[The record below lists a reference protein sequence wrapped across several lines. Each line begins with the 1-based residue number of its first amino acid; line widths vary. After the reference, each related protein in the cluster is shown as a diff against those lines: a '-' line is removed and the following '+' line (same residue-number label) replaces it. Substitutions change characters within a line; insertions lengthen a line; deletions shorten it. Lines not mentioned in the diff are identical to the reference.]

1 MVWKNTAVA
10 TFAISFPSC
19 SFFFVFFFCYVEGE
33 VRQLWLPLTVDSW
46 LSWWHTCISC
56 FTATRQLI
64 RDQENSIC
72 WKWRGAFLQD
82 HRFEVKIFVK
92 WYPLT
97 TRCMVLDSELFIR
110 FEKKIVLCISLHLKL
125 NWVHRDWNFLTK
137 AFLEKWSFLHE
148 LFSILQSSKWSLLSL
163 ELVGWTLGVTC
174 LFFFFLITKKWT
186 CIYFL

>member
-1 MVWKNTAVA
+1 M
-10 TFAISFPSC
+10 
-19 SFFFVFFFCYVEGE
+19 EGE

-97 TRCMVLDSELFIR
+97 TRCMELDSELFIR

-163 ELVGWTLGVTC
+163 ELVRVMFCCWYSYRQCIINFKSINHLVLGMGVDSLESFNSVFL
-174 LFFFFLITKKWT
+174 LFL
-186 CIYFL
+186 YL

>member
-1 MVWKNTAVA
+1 MIHGCLDDIPAFPVSLPQGSSYATKRTAYA
-10 TFAISFPSC
+10 GSG
-19 SFFFVFFFCYVEGE
+19 EG
-33 VRQLWLPLTVDSW
+33 
-46 LSWWHTCISC
+46 LSY
-56 FTATRQLI
+56 
-64 RDQENSIC
+64 N
-72 WKWRGAFLQD
+72 

-174 LFFFFLITKKWT
+174 LFFFFD
-186 CIYFL
+186 Y